1 MKLAKTKAALLSVA
15 AGTLIAISSASA
27 ATVDVGSGD
36 LVLGFRDTVS
46 TTDFQFSLGSVSTLR
61 DNPNS
66 GFLGNIGSFLSIYDN
81 GGTSWYDSSTL
92 SWGAV
97 AATSGNLADSA
108 LNGDPART
116 VYFSMAS
123 GIAASTAKISTGSGR
138 STATTAINGLVT
150 TMAGLESTTSDGLG
164 VSLSDTY
171 VGNNWSDYMTGS
183 GDFSVLPN
191 IEQTMS
197 AVSNTTYMGIANVEA
212 ILNVYR
218 VLNSTSGANPT
229 GTVGTG
235 SYVTTLVITQ
245 SGDIYAV
252 PEPSTYAL
260 LVIAGIAAVV
270 FLRRR
275 RQTLA

>member
-15 AGTLIAISSASA
+15 AGTLITISSASA
-27 ATVDVGSGD
+27 ATVDVGTGD

-46 TTDFQFSLGSVSTLR
+46 TTDFQFSLGSVAALR
-61 DNPNS
+61 DNPNA

-92 SWGAV
+92 TWGAV
-97 AATSGNLADSA
+97 AATSGDPSA
-108 LNGDPART
+108 AALDGDPYRT

-123 GIAASTAKISTGSGR
+123 GTAASSAKISTSSGR

-197 AVSNTTYMGIANVEA
+197 AISNTTYMGIANVEA

-218 VLNSTSGANPT
+218 VLNSNTGADPT

-245 SGDIYAV
+245 SGDVYAV

-260 LVIAGIAAVV
+260 LAIAGVAAVV